1 MPSTMSR
8 LNAVSSRE
16 LPPSLFPI
24 LSQPSTAWSERVPL
38 ADIRPTQMAVG
49 MRAVAAKRR
58 KIERRT
64 GSARKLRRYI
74 EKRPVPAV
82 LGPDDEFYIID
93 HHHLS
98 LALWQSDVDDV
109 LVRVVSDLS
118 DLPKATFLRAMA
130 SFGWLHPYDA
140 NGRRICPTR
149 LPETLDQLHADL
161 YRDLA
166 WSVREAGGF
175 RKTGIP
181 FGEFAW
187 ANFFRP
193 RIAISLLSRDFERA
207 HKRAMRLASSPDA
220 RCLPGSLA
228 A

>member
-1 MPSTMSR
+1 
-8 LNAVSSRE
+8 
-16 LPPSLFPI
+16 
-24 LSQPSTAWSERVPL
+24 
-38 ADIRPTQMAVG
+38 

-98 LALWQSDVDDV
+98 LALWQSDVDEV
-109 LVRVVSDLS
+109 LIRVVSDLS
-118 DLPKATFLRAMA
+118 DLPQIAFLRAMTT
-130 SFGWLHPYDA
+130 FGWLHPYDA
-140 NGRRICPTR
+140 NGEKICPTR
-149 LPETLDQLHADL
+149 LPASLDKLRADA

-166 WSVREAGGF
+166 WSVREDGGF
-175 RKTGIP
+175 HKTTVP
-181 FGEFAW
+181 FSEFTW
-187 ANFFRP
+187 ANFFRK
-193 RIAISLLSRDFERA
+193 RIPPSLLCRDFDRA
-207 HKRAMRLASSPDA
+207 HTRAMRLARSRDA
-220 RCLPGSLA
+220 RYLPGSLA